1 MGEFCAEFFIMIPKR
16 SKFHAGFVSA
26 LPRYVLGLAVCAVAS
41 VSSVSAHAE
50 PMPAATEIVP
60 ETIVVRP
67 AQRRAE
73 LRRALESNLQQGVV
87 PSRRRLSQEE
97 REALHRDLRAVMRN
111 VNADQDDSR
120 SR

>member
-1 MGEFCAEFFIMIPKR
+1 MIPKR
-16 SKFHAGFVSA
+16 FIFHAGSIFA
-26 LPRYVLGLAVCAVAS
+26 LSRCLPGLAVCAVAGAM
-41 VSSVSAHAE
+41 SVSAHAE
-50 PMPAATEIVP
+50 PVPEVTEIVP

-73 LRRALESNLQQGVV
+73 LRRALESSLQQGAT

-111 VNADQDDSR
+111 VNADQDDGR